1 MAGDEQIEAQI
12 VRPRQALD
20 LTRAESWQL
29 LGSVS
34 LGRIVF
40 TQRAMPAI
48 RPVNHLVD
56 DETIII
62 RSHLGSAITGHA
74 AAGGGVVVCYEADE
88 IDPVRHTG
96 WSVIATGVARLVGDP
111 AVISRYQQMLEPW
124 VEGQMDYVIAIK
136 PEIITGIRLAGWCR

>member
-1 MAGDEQIEAQI
+1 MRSRQIAELA
-12 VRPRQALD
+12 P
-20 LTRAESWQL
+20 AESWRL

-56 DETIII
+56 EEAIII
-62 RSHLGSAITGHA
+62 WSHPGAAVVAHA
-74 AAGGGVVVCYEADE
+74 STEEGVVVAYEADD

-96 WSVIATGVARLVGDP
+96 WSVIATGMARLVRDP
-111 AVISRYQQMLEPW
+111 VTVSRYEQMLEPW
-124 VEGQMDYVIAIK
+124 IRRQMDDVIVIM
-136 PEIITGIRLAGWCR
+136 PQIITGLRLMGWCQ